1 MVLIK
6 RDNSNNKLH
15 PYPFR
20 GDIER
25 YIAKTDLSGGQPVCY
40 TVDSSDNYIFKAD
53 SINTNHTY
61 DNFLGICVLDVSG
74 GEWASI
80 LTSGIT
86 FVNRISLYGIDT
98 SEPTTSSNLIKLDD
112 DTSGNTYTGTY
123 IKFTDSGDTSGNY
136 DINEEYNI
144 KFDAGINNTWIMR
157 IENLSF
163 EHSTYSTTGLYDR
176 LLLWLSDDDVTYAK
190 ADISGWI
197 STNSTDPYGSTN
209 NTTNAN
215 GSTDP
220 KNIAPPSAGATYT
233 ISINKRFLRWNFFS
247 DYSQTRPGW
256 EIYLWVPQPPGIIDG
271 TVGNNVYVDTSG
283 NVSDNINSSFFEEP
297 IGKVVSPDTSG
308 NRIKIYFKKK

>member
-15 PYPFR
+15 PYHFR

-86 FVNRISLYGIDT
+86 HVNRIITYGGGT
-98 SEPTTSSNLIKLDD
+98 SEPTIDPDLRKLDD
-112 DTSGNTYTGTY
+112 DTTGETYTDTY
-123 IKFTDSGDTSGNY
+123 IKFTDSGDTT
-136 DINEEYNI
+136 EEYKNGEIYNI
-144 KFDAGINNTWIMR
+144 KFDAGINNTWIMK
-157 IENLSF
+157 IVNLQF
-163 EHSTYSTTGLYDR
+163 EHSTSTYTKYVLYDR
-176 LLLWLSDDDVTYAK
+176 LLLWLSDDDTTYAK
-190 ADISGWI
+190 ADINGWE
-197 STNSTDPYGSTN
+197 STTSIDDPYGDVRKGGGIKNVAPKTQ
-209 NTTNAN
+209 TT
-215 GSTDP
+215 TTTFP
-220 KNIAPPSAGATYT
+220 
-233 ISINKRFLRWNFFS
+233 INKRFLRWNFKS
-247 DYSQTRPGW
+247 DSYATEPGW
-256 EIYLWVPQPPGIIDG
+256 EIYLWVPQPTGIING
-271 TVGNNVYVDTSG
+271 TIGNNVYVDKSG

-297 IGKVVSPDTSG
+297 IGKVVSTDTSG
-308 NRIKIYFKKK
+308 NRIKIFIK